1 MALEEKMA
9 MPAQQASQEERLSDE
24 EEQDL
29 EIAVL
34 LGKKL
39 MSEGGAE
46 EVLSAAK
53 GSSDPSQV
61 IGQFLV
67 QLGSQL
73 AEQLPE
79 ELKPSPRVFL
89 ASGGWLE
96 QMSDF
101 IQDEYDI
108 GKDVM
113 DRAEVYVAST
123 GQQMA
128 DAQAQKGAAP
138 PAGAAPAGP
147 PMPQGG
153 MQ

>member
-9 MPAQQASQEERLSDE
+9 GPAQQAPQEERLSDE

-39 MSEGGAE
+39 VSEGGD
-46 EVLSAAK
+46 EVLKAAQ
-53 GSSDPSQV
+53 GSSDPAQV

-73 AEQLPE
+73 AEQLPD

-89 ASGGWLE
+89 AAGGWLE

-108 GKDVM
+108 GRDVM

-128 DAQAQKGAAP
+128 QAQQRKAAGGAPQGAAP
-138 PAGAAPAGP
+138 PAP
-147 PMPQGG
+147 PMPGG

>member
-1 MALEEKMA
+1 MALEEKMMA
-9 MPAQQASQEERLSDE
+9 AQQPQEERLTDD

-39 MSEGGAE
+39 IDQGGA
-46 EVLSAAK
+46 EVLSAAE
-53 GSSDPSQV
+53 GSSDPAQV

-73 AEQLPE
+73 AEQMPE
-79 ELKPSPRVFL
+79 ELKPSPKVFL

-108 GKDVM
+108 SRDIM

-123 GQQMA
+123 GQQI
-128 DAQAQKGAAP
+128 AQAQQQQ
-138 PAGAAPAGP
+138 GAAPAGAP
-147 PMPQGG
+147 PAPMPGG

>member
-1 MALEEKMA
+1 MALEEKMMA
-9 MPAQQASQEERLSDE
+9 AAPQAQAPQEEQLSEE

-39 MSEGGAE
+39 VSEAGN
-46 EVLSAAK
+46 EVLSAAQD
-53 GSSDPSQV
+53 SSDPSQV

-73 AEQLPE
+73 AEELPE

-108 GKDVM
+108 GRDVM

-128 DAQAQKGAAP
+128 QAQQQKGAAP
-138 PAGAAPAGP
+138 PGAPPAP